1 MGKDVRVMILLVI
14 MSLGLNYLYISNRN
28 SNAEIVFSDNIERV
42 DYLEDSS
49 SQETIENIIE
59 NTSENISENIS
70 EKTPQNITT
79 TIDTT
84 QEATVIVQ
92 DNNNNN
98 KININT
104 ATLKELITLPS
115 IGEALGQRII
125 DYRTN
130 IAYFGDIIEIINVS
144 GIGEKTFENIKDFIS
159 ID

>member
-59 NTSENISENIS
+59 NISEN
-70 EKTPQNITT
+70 TPQNITT